1 MEKFI
6 SHDDWTV
13 RRDNGKALE
22 MKNDGFN
29 NSKFMLRNT
38 VYGLHNRKMILA
50 GVVAGKIGSA
60 CARVSTITYPIIR

>member
-1 MEKFI
+1 
-6 SHDDWTV
+6 
-13 RRDNGKALE
+13 